1 MTAGVRQQLGTHA
14 RRGATAAVRRFY
26 ALTAVCYLSLGLAA
40 PMSVG
45 AELPSSADIKNEL
58 VMAMGEEP
66 PIGVVVGVIDSHGMR
81 VISHGQ
87 FDRDDKRPVDGD
99 TIFEIGS
106 VSKVFTTLLLG
117 EMVARGEVKLDD
129 RVDRYLPE
137 GVTTP
142 KRAGKSMT
150 LVDLATHTSGLPR
163 LPGNLKPADMSDP
176 YADYTPDKLYAFLSS
191 YQLPRDIGATYEYSN
206 LGMGLLGDALARRAA
221 AGSKAHVA
229 NVEAG
234 VSAKGAAGADASLGT
249 TKSVNAKAAIGVDG
263 EAEAPVDSQVDSA
276 TAYDAAL
283 RERVTGPLGMTDT
296 AVALSPSMQARLA
309 PGHDGDLK
317 RVPGWHMGAL
327 QGAGALH
334 SSAKDLLKLMM
345 MAMGDPS
352 SPLARAMAITLAT
365 ERDIADSEGQIAL
378 GWHVDPESRGG
389 MVWHN
394 GSTGGYSAFIGFLP
408 ITRTGVVVLANV
420 RPVIGVDDIG
430 RRLLMSGMMSAA
442 EPPSAQRVP
451 IDVPGEVLERYVG
464 RYRLTPEFAL
474 EVTREGD
481 ALFVQATGQQR
492 FRVHAESSSDFFYTV
507 VDAQISFVTPGE
519 KGAAVRMV
527 LHQNGRDM
535 VGERIEK

>member
-1 MTAGVRQQLGTHA
+1 MTARVRQQLGTHA
-14 RRGATAAVRRFY
+14 RRSGTAAVVGFC

-58 VMAMGEEP
+58 VMAMGEKP
-66 PIGVVVGVIDSHGMR
+66 PIGVVVGVIDDNGMR

-117 EMVARGEVKLDD
+117 EMVARGEVTLDD

-142 KRAGKSMT
+142 KRAGKSIR

-163 LPGNLKPADMSDP
+163 LPANLKPADLSDP
-176 YADYTPDKLYAFLSS
+176 YADYTPDKLYGFLSS

-206 LGMGLLGDALARRAA
+206 LGTGLLGDALARRVAV
-221 AGSKAHVA
+221 GLKANNA
-229 NVEAG
+229 NAEAV
-234 VSAKGAAGADASLGT
+234 VSAKGAAGADASVNT
-249 TKSVNAKAAIGVDG
+249 TESAKAKAAIGADG
-263 EAEAPVDSQVDSA
+263 KAKAPVDAQADS
-276 TAYDAAL
+276 TPAYDAAL
-283 RERVTGPLGMTDT
+283 RDRITGPLGMADT
-296 AVALSPSMQARLA
+296 SVALSPSMQARLA
-309 PGHDGDLK
+309 PGHDGDLM

-327 QGAGALH
+327 PGAGALH
-334 SSAKDLLKLMM
+334 SSAKDLLKLMKT
-345 MAMGDPS
+345 AMGDPS
-352 SPLARAMAITLAT
+352 SPLARAMTITLAT

-378 GWHVDPESRGG
+378 GWNVDPESRGG

-408 ITRTGVVVLANV
+408 FTRTGVVVLANV

-430 RRLLMSGMMSAA
+430 RRLLMSGMMSA
-442 EPPSAQRVP
+442 R
-451 IDVPGEVLERYVG
+451 
-464 RYRLTPEFAL
+464 
-474 EVTREGD
+474 
-481 ALFVQATGQQR
+481 
-492 FRVHAESSSDFFYTV
+492 
-507 VDAQISFVTPGE
+507 
-519 KGAAVRMV
+519 
-527 LHQNGRDM
+527 
-535 VGERIEK
+535 